1 MMTVEV
7 RTCFA
12 GSLLISSA
20 ALPLSMGTL
29 KIYVADICRINPKN
43 IVKLNV
49 KIKIVFLL
57 LFI

>member
-7 RTCFA
+7 RTRFP
-12 GSLLISSA
+12 GSLLILSA

-29 KIYVADICRINPKN
+29 KIYVADICRINLKTLSSRMLRL
-43 IVKLNV
+43 KLL
-49 KIKIVFLL
+49 LL